1 MIHDLY
7 PKASPK
13 ITFVAAPVRHESATS
28 WTGLYALLVKYSVT
42 NPIISPAHKPTLTH
56 KNNCLQNPE
65 RHEILYPICE
75 TKFENYQLRTSF
87 WIPKLKMVKEGGRAT
102 QLTSAIPI
110 VIKMVEIMSWYFK
123 AGSISLTV
131 LISKKSVAKRVV
143 SKQTRIP
150 MELTRRGYIIEVK
163 S

>member
-1 MIHDLY
+1 
-7 PKASPK
+7 
-13 ITFVAAPVRHESATS
+13 
-28 WTGLYALLVKYSVT
+28 
-42 NPIISPAHKPTLTH
+42 
-56 KNNCLQNPE
+56 
-65 RHEILYPICE
+65 
-75 TKFENYQLRTSF
+75 
-87 WIPKLKMVKEGGRAT
+87 MVKEGGRAT